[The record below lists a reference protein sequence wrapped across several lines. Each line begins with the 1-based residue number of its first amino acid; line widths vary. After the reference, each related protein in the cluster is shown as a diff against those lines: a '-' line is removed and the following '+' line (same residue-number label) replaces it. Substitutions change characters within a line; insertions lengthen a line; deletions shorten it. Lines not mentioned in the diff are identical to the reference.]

1 MADVRTYR
9 GRLIARE
16 RLRREWSQ
24 AGLARGV
31 CSVSYLSKIEAGK
44 ADASEEIVR
53 ALLAKLGLQVD
64 DALEAEAAER
74 AEAAY
79 EALLSGDSEGLRDLM
94 AGVDAEAYRATAA
107 GPDLLMLEALA
118 LREPLKEA
126 LAPKDCQSGRQRAL
140 LAVLQGDHLAAIA
153 YLPCAYTYL
162 EAGIHDYVKGSYA
175 AAVEHLQA
183 AYDLAAR
190 DGSARI
196 MLHAKLYLGN
206 CCCNQ
211 LDTAGMEKHYRVAG
225 RLARALGDADAL
237 ASIAYNTA
245 SGQIETGDYEEAYR
259 YFSQVEDPGKLV
271 LHKLAIC
278 CEKTGRTEE
287 ARSALDRA
295 AACVED
301 NPTAPLADRLC
312 DLVRYRLGHADYLKR
327 AAYGELLLS
336 CYEMCVA
343 ELPMGYA
350 AFHLPWVIEW
360 YRANRQYRKAYELL
374 ANFPFKY
381 PLSEIQTR

>member
-24 AGLARGV
+24 AGLAQGI

-64 DALEAEAAER
+64 DALEHEAAAR

-79 EALLSGDSEGLRDLM
+79 EALFSGDPEGLRDLM
-94 AGVDAEAYRATAA
+94 GDADAKAYRATAA

-118 LREPLKEA
+118 LHEPLEKD
-126 LAPKDCQSGRQRAL
+126 LAPEDCRSGRQRAL
-140 LAVLQGDHLAAIA
+140 LAVLQDDQLAAIGH
-153 YLPCAYTYL
+153 LPCAYTYL

-196 MLHAKLYLGN
+196 MLYAKLYLGN

-225 RLARALGDADAL
+225 RLARALGDTGAL
-237 ASIAYNTA
+237 DSIAYNTA
-245 SGQIETGDYEEAYR
+245 SGQIETGDYEAAYR
-259 YFSQVEDPGKLV
+259 HFSQLENPGKLA

-278 CEKTGRTEE
+278 CEKTGRTGE
-287 ARSALDRA
+287 ALAALGRA
-295 AACVED
+295 ATLAED
-301 NPTAPLADRLC
+301 GLNAPLADRLC
-312 DLVRYRLGHADYLKR
+312 DLVRYRLEHADYLKH
-327 AAYGELLLS
+327 AAYGDLLLS
-336 CYEMCVA
+336 CYETCVA

-374 ANFPFKY
+374 ANFPFRY
-381 PLSEIQTR
+381 PLNEF

>member
-24 AGLARGV
+24 AGLAQGI

-64 DALEAEAAER
+64 DALEAEAAEH

-79 EALLSGDSEGLRDLM
+79 EALLSGDSEGLCDLM
-94 AGVDAEAYRATAA
+94 AGAHAEAYRATAA
-107 GPDLLMLEALA
+107 GPDLLMLEAVSLH
-118 LREPLKEA
+118 EPPKEA
-126 LAPKDCQSGRQRAL
+126 LVPKDCQNGRQRAL
-140 LAVLQGDHLAAIA
+140 LAVLQGDHLAAIGH
-153 YLPCAYTYL
+153 LPCAYTYL
-162 EAGIHDYVKGSYA
+162 EAGIHDYVKGNYA
-175 AAVEHLQA
+175 AAVEYLQA
-183 AYDLAAR
+183 AYELASR

-211 LDTAGMEKHYRVAG
+211 LDTAGMERHYRVAS
-225 RLARALGDADAL
+225 RLARSLGDADAL

-245 SGQIETGDYEEAYR
+245 SGRIETGDYEEAYR

-278 CEKTGRTEE
+278 CEKTGRAEE
-287 ARSALDRA
+287 AFSALDRA
-295 AACVED
+295 ATLAED
-301 NPTAPLADRLC
+301 SLNSPLADCLC
-312 DLVRYRLGHADYLKR
+312 DLVRYRLEHADYLKH
-327 AAYGELLLS
+327 AAYGDLLLS
-336 CYEMCVA
+336 CYEMCA
-343 ELPMGYA
+343 TELPMGYA
-350 AFHLPWVIEW
+350 AFHLPWMIEW
-360 YRANRQYRKAYELL
+360 HRANRQYRKAYELL

-381 PLSEIQTR
+381 PLNEF